1 LNHDDY
7 APASIIVIDGNCQ
20 VSGFRSLVGYES
32 PIREPIMKSR
42 FFDLDDKEVENVNLG
57 GRRVSKHAEVW
68 AKNAFDKWKQLRG
81 FDMTK
86 LIADLFK
93 DKGSVK
99 NLVDMLST
107 FVL

>member
-1 LNHDDY
+1 
-7 APASIIVIDGNCQ
+7 
-20 VSGFRSLVGYES
+20 
-32 PIREPIMKSR
+32 M
-42 FFDLDDKEVENVNLG
+42 
-57 GRRVSKHAEVW
+57 
-68 AKNAFDKWKQLRG
+68 NAFDKWKQLRG